1 MSNKTRIIAAVVD
14 IRQLTIYKEDGN
26 TVIVPQGD
34 PRLAR
39 IVAEATPA
47 LARNEVAEVCLDI
60 EVVNHYKEFE
70 NNSNGL
76 VKLFR
81 VAKNKLKGLF
91 DIYDAKEEPKILHPI
106 SLGSVPPKHP
116 VDTALEALEDKRWNL
131 CQPTTEGTKEEK
143 ITAAVAE
150 IMQHAVPVA
159 DPKFLDEE
167 VGDKADNTVVAFV
180 TQAVNTAPAVIAN
193 IEHIQPQMAHA
204 NAKGSTM
211 GMQRFMERMAAVVN
225 QRRHSVEDLLKFLQ
239 KGDLPIADD
248 GSIIIYKVLNRKNGH
263 YVDCHTRL
271 VPQKVGSYVCMD
283 ESLVDQDRR
292 NECSNGLHVARR
304 GYISG
309 FSGDACVL
317 AKVNPED
324 VIAVPQHD
332 ANKMRVCGY
341 HILFELSLE
350 DYTKLKFN
358 KPITDTVEGQ
368 KLLGKAIAG
377 DHVGILEEVRIGG
390 HNGTNIK
397 VTPVKTVEDEP
408 VKKEPVSL
416 VTAIEESKLDQAPAV
431 DPKAVAAS
439 VVVAKQGN
447 ARQQKAKALWETTC
461 FPANEAEFKAAAT
474 ELLAFKKSSKVS
486 WATLGLPDTA
496 GADLNKL
503 LS

>member
-1 MSNKTRIIAAVVD
+1 VNKTRIIAAVVD
-14 IRQLTIYKEDGN
+14 IRQLTIYKEDGS
-26 TVIVPQGD
+26 TVIIPQGD

-47 LARNEVAEVCLDI
+47 LARNEVAEVYLDI

-70 NNSNGL
+70 DNSNGL

-81 VAKNKLKGLF
+81 IAKNKLKCLF
-91 DIYDAKEEPKILHPI
+91 AICDNKEEPKILHPI
-106 SLGSVPPKHP
+106 SLGSVP
-116 VDTALEALEDKRWNL
+116 R
-131 CQPTTEGTKEEK
+131 TKEES

-159 DPKFLDEE
+159 DPTFQDEK
-167 VGDKADNTVVAFV
+167 VGDDSDNTVIAFV
-180 TQAVNTAPAVIAN
+180 TQAINAAPAVIAN
-193 IEHIQPQMAHA
+193 IELIQPQLAHA
-204 NAKGSTM
+204 NAKGSTV

-248 GSIIIYKVLNRKNGH
+248 GSIIIYKVLNRKDGH
-263 YVDCHTRL
+263 YVDCHTRN

-304 GYISG
+304 GYING
-309 FSGDACVL
+309 FGGDVCVL

-324 VIAVPQHD
+324 VIAVPEHD

-341 HILFELSLE
+341 HILFELSKE
-350 DYTKLKFN
+350 DHAKLRN
-358 KPITDTVEGQ
+358 NMPITDTVEGQ
-368 KLLGKAIAG
+368 KLLGMAIAG

-397 VTPVKTVEDEP
+397 VTTMNATIEVQGVILHGRKVEMVEESL
-408 VKKEPVSL
+408 KKEPAPL
-416 VTAIEESKLDQAPAV
+416 ATAIEEPAEAPQAPAV

-447 ARQQKAKALWETTC
+447 ARQQKAKALWETTY
-461 FPANEAEFKAAAT
+461 FPANEAEGKTAAKA
-474 ELLAFKKSSKVS
+474 LLDFKKASKVS
-486 WATLGLPDTA
+486 WTTLGLPDTA
-496 GADLNKL
+496 GADLAKL

>member
-26 TVIVPQGD
+26 TVIIPQGD

-60 EVVNHYKEFE
+60 EVVNHYKAFE
-70 NNSNGL
+70 DNSNSL

-81 VAKNKLKGLF
+81 VAKNKLKDLF
-91 DIYDAKEEPKILHPI
+91 AIYDDKEEPKILHPI
-106 SLGSVPPKHP
+106 SLGSVP
-116 VDTALEALEDKRWNL
+116 
-131 CQPTTEGTKEEK
+131 GTKEEK
-143 ITAAVAE
+143 ITTAVAD
-150 IMQHAVPVA
+150 IMKHAVPVA
-159 DPKFLDEE
+159 DPKFHDED
-167 VGDKADNTVVAFV
+167 VGDENDGDGQTVI
-180 TQAVNTAPAVIAN
+180 AVVQQTNAAPAVIAN
-193 IEHIQPQMAHA
+193 IERIQPQMAHA

-211 GMQRFMERMAAVVN
+211 GMQRFMERMAAAVN
-225 QRRHSVEDLLKFLQ
+225 KRRHSVEDLLKFLQ

-248 GSIIIYKVLNRKNGH
+248 GSIIIYKVLKRKDEH

-283 ESLVDQDRR
+283 ESLVDHDRR

-324 VIAVPQHD
+324 VIAVPEHD

-341 HILFELSLE
+341 HILFELSKE
-350 DYTKLKFN
+350 DHAKLRNN

-390 HNGTNIK
+390 HEGTNIK
-397 VTPVKTVEDEP
+397 VTTMNATVEFQG
-408 VKKEPVSL
+408 VTLHGKKVEMVGESL
-416 VTAIEESKLDQAPAV
+416 KKQSIPLATAIEEPKAMPQAPV
-431 DPKAVAAS
+431 LDPKAVAAS
-439 VVVAKQGN
+439 VVIAKQGN

-461 FPANEAEFKAAAT
+461 FPANEAEFKAAAA
-474 ELLAFKKSSKVS
+474 ELLAFKKAAKVS
-486 WATLGLPDTA
+486 WTTLGLPDTA

>member
-14 IRQLTIYKEDGN
+14 IRQLTVYKEDGS
-26 TVIVPQGD
+26 TVVIPQGD

-70 NNSNGL
+70 DNSNGL

-91 DIYDAKEEPKILHPI
+91 AVYDDKEEPKILHPI
-106 SLGSVPPKHP
+106 SLGSIP
-116 VDTALEALEDKRWNL
+116 
-131 CQPTTEGTKEEK
+131 GTKEEK
-143 ITAAVAE
+143 ITAAIAE

-159 DPKFLDEE
+159 DSKFQDEE
-167 VGDKADNTVVAFV
+167 VGDAADNTVVAFV
-180 TQAVNTAPAVIAN
+180 TQAVNAAPAVIAN
-193 IEHIQPQMAHA
+193 IESIKPQMAHA
-204 NAKGSTM
+204 NAKGSTV
-211 GMQRFMERMAAVVN
+211 GMQRFMERMASVVSK
-225 QRRHSVEDLLKFLQ
+225 RRHSVEDLLKFLQ

-248 GSIIIYKVLNRKNGH
+248 GSIIIYKVLKWKDKH
-263 YVDCHTRL
+263 FVDCHTGL

-309 FSGDACVL
+309 FSGDVCVL

-341 HILFELSLE
+341 HIIAELTAE
-350 DYTKLKFN
+350 EHNKLKAD
-358 KPITDTVEGQ
+358 KPITDSTPGQ
-368 KLLGKAIAG
+368 VLLGKAIAG

-390 HNGTNIK
+390 HKGTNIK
-397 VTPVKTVEDEP
+397 VTPMKTTVTELVKQEP
-408 VKKEPVSL
+408 ASL
-416 VTAIEESKLDQAPAV
+416 VVAIEESTVEQATAV

-461 FPANEAEFKAAAT
+461 FPANEAERKAAAT
-474 ELLAFKKSSKVS
+474 ELLAFKKSAKVS
-486 WATLGLPDTA
+486 WETLGLPPST
-496 GADLNKL
+496 GVDLVKL
-503 LS
+503 MS